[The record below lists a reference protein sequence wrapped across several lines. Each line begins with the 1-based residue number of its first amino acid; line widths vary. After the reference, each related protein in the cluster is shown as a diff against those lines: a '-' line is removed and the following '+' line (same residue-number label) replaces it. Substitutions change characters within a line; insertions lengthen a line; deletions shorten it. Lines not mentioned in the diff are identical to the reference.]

1 MGCNISQ
8 CLVYNIHKVKFFPA
22 GGYMAGKCIYIR
34 GYVRKVLGMRGRL
47 SRVLALMLCLMMYC
61 TAAMAEKIDYKDSR
75 YNFKNI
81 KSILIYDMD
90 FSNVDLGSSIMEKN
104 LQSVY
109 ENKSSDSKLAVLE
122 DEQILRKISLGT
134 GQDMDLLAEKDN
146 DAYEKMYWEHMPDY
160 VDAYVMGEVLTYEP
174 RYVHHD
180 AYTTWETRTEHVRM
194 KDSEGYWQTV
204 EVSHEEP
211 VYHPDYYTVEFDV
224 VVEFHVYDSKTGK
237 EIFSRRDVRS
247 RDDNEGKDM
256 YARICGNFFS
266 DFGKL
271 TR

>member
-1 MGCNISQ
+1 
-8 CLVYNIHKVKFFPA
+8 
-22 GGYMAGKCIYIR
+22 
-34 GYVRKVLGMRGRL
+34 MRRNWGRL
-47 SRVLALMLCLMMYC
+47 LAMVLCLMMYC
-61 TAAMAEKIDYKDSR
+61 TAALAEKTDYKDR
-75 YNFKNI
+75 TYNFKNI
-81 KSILIYDMD
+81 RSLVLYDMD
-90 FSNVDLGSSIMEKN
+90 FSKVNIDNSIMEKN
-104 LQSVY
+104 LQSTY
-109 ENKSSDSKLAVLE
+109 ESKAADSKLNIL
-122 DEQILRKISLGT
+122 DEEQVLRKISLGT

-146 DAYEKMYWEHMPDY
+146 GAYEKMYWQHMPDY
-160 VDAYVMGEVLTYEP
+160 ADAYVMGEVLTYEP

-224 VVEFHVYDSKTGK
+224 VVEFHVYDSKTNK

-247 RDDNEGKDM
+247 RDDDEGKDM